1 MIGITIFKALF
12 FFGIWTYIS
21 QQKNENTYYE
31 IYIIEFLRIISIV
44 YIVYFSFSII
54 YYFTLSIYVY
64 IRNYINYARFFIIG
78 IIYIIIANLILYLFI
93 SPLEESFFG
102 YAFILGN
109 ENFYGTLLYQ
119 ISIIIC
125 SLEVIFLNIGVS
137 IALCRNDL
145 NNETKIKNTINIE
158 VYKLFPLLI
167 IFSIPGIFVYILLA
181 AIICCYRLLC
191 PRDRDRNRNRFAL

>member
-44 YIVYFSFSII
+44 YIVYFAFSII

-102 YAFILGN
+102 YTFILGN

-137 IALCRNDL
+137 IALCRDAL
-145 NNETKIKNTINIE
+145 NNETKIKNIINIE
-158 VYKLFPLLI
+158 VYKLYPLLI
-167 IFSIPGIFVYILLA
+167 IFSIPGLIAFVMLAIFS
-181 AIICCYRLLC
+181 CGFCFFC
-191 PRDRDRNRNRFAL
+191 RDRY